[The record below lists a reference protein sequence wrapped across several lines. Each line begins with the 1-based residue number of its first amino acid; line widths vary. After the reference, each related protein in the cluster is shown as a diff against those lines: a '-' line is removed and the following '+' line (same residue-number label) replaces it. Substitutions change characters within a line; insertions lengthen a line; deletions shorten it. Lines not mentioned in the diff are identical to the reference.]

1 MNGLTDNISA
11 LIDASTGDLDTIEN
25 ALTDG
30 YALVLFLEGER
41 WRLEKRLSE
50 VVRSLQPGDVAEQAT
65 ELSAL
70 AKQLDGN
77 ACDLSNLR
85 ALLSDLRRHANGVRL

>member
-1 MNGLTDNISA
+1 MNEITEKISA
-11 LIDASTGDLDTIEN
+11 LIDTSTGDLNTIEN

-50 VVRSLQPGDVAEQAT
+50 IARSLQPGDGAEQAT

-70 AKQLDGN
+70 AKRLDGN
-77 ACDLSNLR
+77 AGDLSNLR
-85 ALLSDLRRHANGVRL
+85 ALLSDLRRHANGVRV

>member
-1 MNGLTDNISA
+1 MNGITEKISA

-50 VVRSLQPGDVAEQAT
+50 VARSLEPGDGAEKAT

-77 ACDLSNLR
+77 AGDLANLR